1 MRHAALPLAF
11 IAITCAL
18 LPVTLRA
25 APLNLAQSPAA
36 LGREPAPNVIV
47 SVDDSGSMGPNGI
60 ATLQAALRQT
70 FSAANVPDDRVR
82 LAWQSMNRCAGIP
95 SNSAACN
102 GKNGMARFSGA
113 HRNNFLNWVSQLQP
127 KDNTPSHLMIDEAGK
142 YLSRTDLGIHSPWAS
157 NPGVTETP
165 VLSCRKS
172 FHIFMTDGAWN
183 SAPST
188 TRDAAGPDNQSI
200 VRGGNADNTTFTLP
214 DGVKYDTASEQTRLY
229 RDAWGSSMASTLS
242 DLAFYYWSRDL
253 QPGLANNVRPS
264 PKTQW
269 PRQNFGTTQRPA
281 ELDAYWNPRNDPA
294 TWQHMV
300 NYTIGFNDAAAW
312 KGLPT
317 WDGDTFNNLAELI
330 NFSDNNHDKEDDIS
344 WPSPFC
350 LVYNDNNRPC
360 DKAFNLSWLT
370 RENERKMELWH
381 AALNSR
387 GRFVPAINDTALLDA
402 FQGILEDILHQ
413 TSQPLVSIAS
423 SSSRLRSNGLIYV
436 AGFNSSSWSGNLSA
450 YTINA
455 STQGISSIPSWSAH
469 QLLDASTPDA
479 RQVLTHNGKEGAV
492 FSWNNLNE
500 AQQASLRGSDSD
512 TEGQRRLTYLR
523 GDRAHEN
530 DKPGGTL
537 RRRDSRLGDIANAN
551 IWQTRQPVRM
561 GFEHPGHADFRA
573 AQANRPPMLYVGAN
587 DGMLHGFSAEDGREL
602 MAYVPAGVYGHLRSY
617 TRPDY
622 SHRYFV
628 DGQAFTGDADISG
641 NGTTSNAG
649 RLDDWRTYLVGAL
662 GGGGRGY
669 FVLDV
674 TTPRATAAATSSFN
688 PSGVLLDRS
697 FPGSGPAPDE
707 ASKDIGHLYA
717 PPVVSAIDGGRSEQ
731 IAKLNNGRW
740 AVVMGNGVN
749 SVNERP
755 VLLIQYLDGPR
766 ELLSI
771 VAHATTH
778 QGNGLS
784 APRLL
789 DVNGDGRMDVAY
801 AGDLQGNLWK
811 FNLTDTDATKWGVS
825 DWSGGGMPCK
835 SASCT
840 PLFTA
845 RDAASSANLQPIT
858 TAPLWMAH
866 PLGGVQILFGTGRSL
881 EEADRASAK
890 VQTIYS
896 VWDFSQYT
904 VDKGR
909 LSESTDARSTIPGR
923 SALVQQSVT
932 GAVTSRTS
940 GTELPTLFFNSSRQ
954 PVAYAR
960 TNPSSPRG
968 WYMDLPDAGER
979 VLSNPQPFEGQK
991 VIVTTT
997 VPAQGS
1003 NEETCA
1009 FEQAQEGGAIT
1020 VLNMITGQPGKAP
1033 AFASTDASMSMVNAS
1048 RVRFGS
1054 GEFASIHTSGGDLNL
1069 LSLSNASGDPTC
1081 DPAKATCIRK
1091 LTLTAGKVA
1100 GRRADWR
1107 EFE

>member
-1 MRHAALPLAF
+1 MLHAPLPLAF
-11 IAITCAL
+11 IAIACAV
-18 LPVTLRA
+18 LPATLRA

-47 SVDDSGSMGPNGI
+47 SVDDSGSMGLEGI

-82 LAWQSMNRCAGIP
+82 LAWQSMNRCRGIP
-95 SNSAACN
+95 SDSFDCRNQ
-102 GKNGMARFSGA
+102 NGMARLSGA
-113 HRNNFLNWVSQLQP
+113 HRADFMNWVDRLTHGN
-127 KDNTPSHLMIDEAGK
+127 NTPSHLMIDEAGK
-142 YLSRTDLGIHSPWAS
+142 YLSRTDLGVHSPWAS
-157 NPGVTETP
+157 NPGVKEAP
-165 VLSCRKS
+165 LLSCRKS

-183 SAPST
+183 SVHYT
-188 TRDAAGPDNQSI
+188 YHDTAGPNNTYI
-200 VRGGNADNTTFTLP
+200 VRGGNADNTKLVLP
-214 DGVKYDTASEQTRLY
+214 DGVLYDPSSPQTRLY
-229 RDAWGSSMASTLS
+229 RDNWGTPQLSTLS

-253 QPGLANNVRPS
+253 QPGLANNLRAS
-264 PKTQW
+264 PKIQW
-269 PRQNFGTTQRPA
+269 PRQNFGSAGKPA
-281 ELDAYWNPRNDPA
+281 ELEAYWNPRNDPA

-312 KGLPT
+312 TGQPL
-317 WDGDTFNNLAELI
+317 WGGDTFNGLASLV
-330 NFSDNNHDKEDDIS
+330 NGDIT

-350 LVYNDNNRPC
+350 NVSGKDNIPC
-360 DKAFNLSWLT
+360 EGALFQT
-370 RENERKMELWH
+370 RQNERKVELWH

-387 GRFVPAINDTALLDA
+387 GRFIPAVSDTALLTA
-402 FQGILEDILHQ
+402 FQGILDDILHQ

-423 SSSRLRSNGLIYV
+423 SSSRLRANGLVYV
-436 AGFNSSSWSGNLSA
+436 AGFNSSNWSGTLSA

-455 STQGISSIPSWSAH
+455 STHGIGSTPSWSAH

-479 RQVLTHNGKEGAV
+479 RQVLTHNGKGGAV
-492 FSWNNLNE
+492 FTWNNLNE

-512 TEGQRRLTYLR
+512 IEGQRRLNYLR

-551 IWQTRQPVRM
+551 LWQTRQPVRM

-587 DGMLHGFSAEDGREL
+587 DGMLHGFSAENGREL

-628 DGQAFTGDADISG
+628 DGQAFTGDVDISG
-641 NGTTSNAG
+641 NDTTSNAG
-649 RLDDWRTYLVGAL
+649 RPADWRTYLVGGL
-662 GGGGRGY
+662 GGGGSGY

-674 TTPRATAAATSSFN
+674 TTPLAATAATSTFN

-731 IAKLNNGRW
+731 MVKLNNGRW

-771 VAHATTH
+771 VAHAATH

-811 FNLTDTDATKWGVS
+811 FNLTDTDATKWGVT

-840 PLFTA
+840 PFFTA
-845 RDAASSANLQPIT
+845 RDAASPANLQPIT

-904 VDKGR
+904 VDKGL
-909 LSESTDARSTIPGR
+909 LSETTDARSAIPGR

-932 GAVTSRTS
+932 GAVTSRAS
-940 GTELPTLFFNSSRQ
+940 GTELPTQFFDSSRR

-979 VLSNPQPFEGQK
+979 VLGNPQPFEGQK

-1020 VLNMITGQPGKAP
+1020 VLNMITGQPGRAP

-1069 LSLSNASGDPTC
+1069 LSLSNTSGDPAC
-1081 DPAKATCIRK
+1081 DPTKAACIRK

>member
-1 MRHAALPLAF
+1 
-11 IAITCAL
+11 
-18 LPVTLRA
+18 
-25 APLNLAQSPAA
+25 
-36 LGREPAPNVIV
+36 
-47 SVDDSGSMGPNGI
+47 
-60 ATLQAALRQT
+60 
-70 FSAANVPDDRVR
+70 
-82 LAWQSMNRCAGIP
+82 
-95 SNSAACN
+95 
-102 GKNGMARFSGA
+102 
-113 HRNNFLNWVSQLQP
+113 
-127 KDNTPSHLMIDEAGK
+127 
-142 YLSRTDLGIHSPWAS
+142 
-157 NPGVTETP
+157 
-165 VLSCRKS
+165 
-172 FHIFMTDGAWN
+172 
-183 SAPST
+183 
-188 TRDAAGPDNQSI
+188 
-200 VRGGNADNTTFTLP
+200 
-214 DGVKYDTASEQTRLY
+214 
-229 RDAWGSSMASTLS
+229 
-242 DLAFYYWSRDL
+242 
-253 QPGLANNVRPS
+253 
-264 PKTQW
+264 
-269 PRQNFGTTQRPA
+269 
-281 ELDAYWNPRNDPA
+281 
-294 TWQHMV
+294 
-300 NYTIGFNDAAAW
+300 
-312 KGLPT
+312 
-317 WDGDTFNNLAELI
+317 
-330 NFSDNNHDKEDDIS
+330 
-344 WPSPFC
+344 
-350 LVYNDNNRPC
+350 
-360 DKAFNLSWLT
+360 
-370 RENERKMELWH
+370 
-381 AALNSR
+381 
-387 GRFVPAINDTALLDA
+387 
-402 FQGILEDILHQ
+402 
-413 TSQPLVSIAS
+413 
-423 SSSRLRSNGLIYV
+423 
-436 AGFNSSSWSGNLSA
+436 
-450 YTINA
+450 
-455 STQGISSIPSWSAH
+455 
-469 QLLDASTPDA
+469 
-479 RQVLTHNGKEGAV
+479 
-492 FSWNNLNE
+492 
-500 AQQASLRGSDSD
+500 
-512 TEGQRRLTYLR
+512 
-523 GDRAHEN
+523 
-530 DKPGGTL
+530 
-537 RRRDSRLGDIANAN
+537 
-551 IWQTRQPVRM
+551 
-561 GFEHPGHADFRA
+561 
-573 AQANRPPMLYVGAN
+573 
-587 DGMLHGFSAEDGREL
+587 
-602 MAYVPAGVYGHLRSY
+602 
-617 TRPDY
+617 
-622 SHRYFV
+622 
-628 DGQAFTGDADISG
+628 
-641 NGTTSNAG
+641 
-649 RLDDWRTYLVGAL
+649 
-662 GGGGRGY
+662 
-669 FVLDV
+669 
-674 TTPRATAAATSSFN
+674 
-688 PSGVLLDRS
+688 
-697 FPGSGPAPDE
+697 
-707 ASKDIGHLYA
+707 
-717 PPVVSAIDGGRSEQ
+717 VVSAIDGGRSEQ
-731 IAKLNNGRW
+731 IVKLNNGRW

-840 PLFTA
+840 PLFAA
-845 RDAASSANLQPIT
+845 RDAASPANVQPIT

-904 VDKGR
+904 VDKER
-909 LSESTDARSTIPGR
+909 LSETTDARSTIPGR

-940 GTELPTLFFNSSRQ
+940 GTELPTQFFNSSRQ